1 MTSPK
6 ELAYLPRGR
15 FRSNHIGSH
24 SSAEVG
30 GFGVFRDQ
38 APFLKYPDARRIDL
52 KASLRD
58 PFGEIYVRRFEQ
70 RQAIDVMAIVDLS
83 ASMRCGTA
91 CDKTALS
98 CQIVEAL
105 AYSATKIG
113 DRFGLIGC
121 GEAMR
126 ENLFLPPNRSRS
138 VALGAAVRLRQEAFD
153 GRSAEGFLA
162 AAQALGVT
170 RKFVCLISDFRWPR
184 TLLAEVIGAFSAH
197 DAIPIVIVDSWE
209 ETPLSWGLCELIDSE
224 SGARRIVAMRPTLR
238 RRWIEMER
246 ERKSQ
251 LARITSGRCRPPIFV
266 RDVFDPGML
275 SLQLMAA

>member
-15 FRSNHIGSH
+15 FRSNHVGTH
-24 SSAEVG
+24 CSAEVG

-38 APFLKYPDARRIDL
+38 AHFLKYPDARRIDL

-58 PFGEIYVRRFEQ
+58 PYGEIYVRRFEQ

-83 ASMRCGTA
+83 ASMRCGRA
-91 CDKTALS
+91 CDKAALS

-121 GEAMR
+121 DEAIR
-126 ENLFLPPNRSRS
+126 GNLFLPPSRSRS
-138 VALGAAVRLRQEAFD
+138 IALGAGARLRQEAFD

-162 AAQALGVT
+162 AAQALGAT
-170 RKFVCLISDFRWPR
+170 RKLVCLISDFRWPR
-184 TLLAEVIGAFSAH
+184 ALLSGVIDAFSAH
-197 DAIPIVIVDSWE
+197 DAIPIAIVDSLE
-209 ETPLSWGLCELIDSE
+209 ETPPCWGLYELIDSE
-224 SGARRIVAMRPTLR
+224 SGARRIVAMRPALR
-238 RRWIEMER
+238 RRWIEKER
-246 ERKSQ
+246 ERKSL
-251 LARITSGRCRPPIFV
+251 LAKIAAGRCRPAIFV
-266 RDVFDPGML
+266 RDIFDPGMI